1 MQLYIVHEVVNARGL
16 RVGLLWYSRHVVPWR
31 MTILHTLYQLSTFRT
46 KDFRAHRASHAVW
59 LDELCDMM

>member
-16 RVGLLWYSRHVVPWR
+16 RVGLLWYSRHVVPSG
-31 MTILHTLYQLSTFRT
+31 TTSSHTLYQLSTIRT
-46 KDFRAHRASHAVW
+46 TGSRAHCASHVVG